1 MIGKLRGHI
10 ISREPNLVILDVG
23 GVGYRVHVPLST
35 YFQLSEDGK
44 AISLEICTCVKENE
58 ISLYGFISNQE
69 KALFEQLISISGIG
83 PKLSINIMSGI
94 DLKELIRAIALADGD
109 RLRSIPG
116 VGKKM
121 AERIILELKDRVA
134 EHSEEEIRE
143 MKKLRKMD
151 PSERKLFDD
160 TKSALVN
167 LGFAAA
173 LSGKAVE
180 GALQEWQDH
189 SSERFPSFEDLFK
202 AALKRLM
209 KR

>member
-1 MIGKLRGHI
+1 MIGKLTGNI
-10 ISREPNLVILDVG
+10 ITREPNLVILDVG

-35 YFQLSEDGK
+35 YFQLSEDGTG
-44 AISLEICTCVKENE
+44 ISLEICTCVKENE
-58 ISLYGFISNQE
+58 ISLFGFITGEE

-94 DLKELIRAIALADGD
+94 DFKELIRAIAVADAD

-121 AERIILELKDRVA
+121 ADRIILELKDKVERS
-134 EHSEEEIRE
+134 SEEDAREI
-143 MKKLRKMD
+143 KKILRRD
-151 PSERKLFDD
+151 PAERKLLDD

-167 LGFAAA
+167 LGFTAAF
-173 LSGKAVE
+173 SRKAVE
-180 GALQEWQDH
+180 GALQEWEEG
-189 SSERFPSFEDLFK
+189 SSDRFPSFEALFK
-202 AALKRLM
+202 ASLKNLM